1 MMKLSTSLSSLLA
14 ILSLGSVTVL
24 GQSTN
29 LNDVAKS
36 AGKLYFGTETDAG
49 TPEMSDSQFVALASN
64 SAMFGQITPGNSFK
78 WDSTEPS
85 QGQFSFTLAD
95 ELAAFAEKE
104 WSNSSRYE
112 RLLRHHFLHRIFNNV
127 YILGHNCVWYNQLP
141 SWVSSGGFDSATL
154 TQILQDH
161 VTTVVSHF
169 TGQIQLGCS
178 QRTFQRRWNA
188 AFIRLPDTLGQS
200 YIDIALQAARAAD
213 PNAKLYINDYNIE
226 GSGAK
231 ASAMLSLVQDLKSR
245 NIPLDGIG
253 LQGHFIVGELPSD
266 LQSTLEAFTA
276 LGVEVA
282 YTEVDIRMTLPETD
296 ALLEQQQKDYQ
307 TVVAACMAVENCVGV
322 TTWASW
328 IPTTFSGQGDALP
341 WDENFQTKPAYD
353 GIVAALG

>member
-1 MMKLSTSLSSLLA
+1 MTSRC
-14 ILSLGSVTVL
+14 LSLGSVTVL
-24 GQSTN
+24 GESAD
-29 LNDVAKS
+29 LNRDVALSCRTAVSLWNDDGGETESRRRK
-36 AGKLYFGTETDAG
+36 KTETC
-49 TPEMSDSQFVALASN
+49 P
-64 SAMFGQITPGNSFK
+64 
-78 WDSTEPS
+78 
-85 QGQFSFTLAD
+85 
-95 ELAAFAEKE
+95 
-104 WSNSSRYE
+104 
-112 RLLRHHFLHRIFNNV
+112 
-127 YILGHNCVWYNQLP
+127 NCVWYNQLP

-161 VTTVVSHF
+161 VTTVVSYF
-169 TGQIQLGCS
+169 KGQIYSWDVVNEPFNDDGTPRS
-178 QRTFQRRWNA
+178 FV
-188 AFIRLPDTLGQS
+188 FPDILGQS

-213 PNAKLYINDYNIE
+213 PSAKLYDPVPKLPRC
-226 GSGAK
+226 S
-231 ASAMLSLVQDLKSR
+231 LSYKTSNPE

-322 TTWASW
+322 TTWGFTDKYSW